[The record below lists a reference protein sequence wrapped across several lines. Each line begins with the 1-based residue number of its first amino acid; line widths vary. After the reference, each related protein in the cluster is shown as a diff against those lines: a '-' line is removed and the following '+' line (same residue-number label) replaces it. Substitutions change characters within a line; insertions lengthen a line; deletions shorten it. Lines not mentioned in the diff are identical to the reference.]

1 MANTKIPSE
10 QVEELL
16 SKGKSH
22 GGVLTYREIMD
33 SMQNAEDMSAD
44 DMDNMYEL
52 IAQKGIDVVDDAN
65 DDLDLEPEAV
75 SEADEINEA
84 ELANMSVPEGVSID
98 DPARMYLKEIGRVP
112 LLVGED
118 EVKLAKRMDK
128 GKQAY
133 RLLHGTRHG
142 VVAPVYTGKYSTQ

>member
-44 DMDNMYEL
+44 DMD
-52 IAQKGIDVVDDAN
+52 
-65 DDLDLEPEAV
+65 
-75 SEADEINEA
+75 
-84 ELANMSVPEGVSID
+84 
-98 DPARMYLKEIGRVP
+98 
-112 LLVGED
+112 
-118 EVKLAKRMDK
+118 
-128 GKQAY
+128 
-133 RLLHGTRHG
+133 
-142 VVAPVYTGKYSTQ
+142 TGAGSSK

>member
-1 MANTKIPSE
+1 MANAKIASE

-52 IAQKGIDVVDDAN
+52 IAQKGIDVVDDSH
-65 DDLDLEPEAV
+65 DDIE
-75 SEADEINEA
+75 
-84 ELANMSVPEGVSID
+84 
-98 DPARMYLKEIGRVP
+98 
-112 LLVGED
+112 
-118 EVKLAKRMDK
+118 
-128 GKQAY
+128 
-133 RLLHGTRHG
+133 
-142 VVAPVYTGKYSTQ
+142 

>member
-44 DMDNMYEL
+44 DMDSMYEL

-98 DPARMYLKEIGRVP
+98 DPVRMYLKEIGRVP

-133 RLLHGTRHG
+133 RL
-142 VVAPVYTGKYSTQ
+142 